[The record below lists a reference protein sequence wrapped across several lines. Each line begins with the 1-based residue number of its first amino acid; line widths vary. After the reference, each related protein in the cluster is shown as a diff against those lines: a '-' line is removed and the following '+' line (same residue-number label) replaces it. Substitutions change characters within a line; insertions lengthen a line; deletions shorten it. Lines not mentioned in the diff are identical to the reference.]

1 MGGVKTFT
9 TDFKGQV
16 RISAGRLAPKTY
28 TVKVT
33 FDGNANYGGS
43 SKSITIMVKKA
54 TPKLTAKAKTF
65 KKSAKTKKYTVTLKD
80 NQNKV
85 MKNTKVSIKV
95 NKKVYTAKTNAK
107 GQATFKITKLT
118 KKGKYGAV
126 VTYNGNKYY
135 GKVVMKTKIIVK

>member
-1 MGGVKTFT
+1 M
-9 TDFKGQV
+9 
-16 RISAGRLAPKTY
+16 
-28 TVKVT
+28 
-33 FDGNANYGGS
+33 
-43 SKSITIMVKKA
+43 
-54 TPKLTAKAKTF
+54 TAKAKTF

-107 GQATFKITKLT
+107 GKATFKITKLT

-126 VTYNGNKYY
+126 VTYKGNKYY
-135 GKVVMKTKIIVK
+135 DKVVMKTKIIVK